1 MKYKPVARS
10 LQLVAIK
17 TRDTVMYWLP
27 ATGYRLQAGF
37 TLIETL
43 VAISLLTVAIVAPMS
58 LVSQSLSAAFYARD
72 QVTAYNLAQEG
83 IEEVRAIRDGN
94 ILANA
99 LESAGRDLLEG
110 IPIDT
115 SFTVDARES
124 TAAGAIQTCTTQP
137 CPPLQ
142 TDGTLYGY
150 AAGDRSIPDRDP
162 NWVNTYFTRTLT
174 AAYVGPAGVNGG
186 EDAIRVSVTVS
197 WRTSNN
203 QTRSFTIYENM
214 YRWVE
219 DGAASGEL

>member
-1 MKYKPVARS
+1 MSRQS
-10 LQLVAIK
+10 N
-17 TRDTVMYWLP
+17 
-27 ATGYRLQAGF
+27 RLQRRLAADSGF

-58 LVSQSLSAAFYARD
+58 LVTQSLSSAFYARD

-83 IEEVRAIRDGN
+83 IEALRAVRDGN

-99 LESAGRDLLEG
+99 LESAGRGLLDG
-110 IPIDT
+110 IPIG
-115 SFTVDARES
+115 SAFTIDARES
-124 TAAGAIQTCTTQP
+124 TAEDAIEVCAANP

-150 AAGDRSIPDRDP
+150 AAGDRSVANRDP
-162 NWVNTYFTRTLT
+162 NWVNTNFTRTLI
-174 AAYVGPAGVNGG
+174 AAYVGPTDVNSGH
-186 EDAIRVSVTVS
+186 DAIRISVTVS
-197 WRTSNN
+197 WRTANN

-219 DGAASGEL
+219 DGAAAE